1 MAAGIENAE
10 EKLRPRKPYLP
21 VGEAVKENVKKVM
34 AELADIEK
42 TL

>member
-21 VGEAVKENVKKVM
+21 VGDVVKENIKKVM
-34 AELADIEK
+34 AELADLEK